1 MPRLAFGR
9 SGALLI
15 KHVDFACIRNLT
27 LIVLQGANGLMKTAL
42 SENLGF
48 LCGFYPSIAETCRQ
62 IGINRQQFNKYL
74 SGHVRPSRANMRR
87 ICDLFGVSE
96 AELLLDPVDFQK
108 IFEVRKRPIT
118 EAALA
123 GPLGHLDAIFRS
135 SLSLERYVGYYYR
148 YFFAFGY
155 PGMIVKSLLRISA
168 EDQRYYTKN
177 IEILREPGN
186 QRSITINKYLGVVF
200 HLGDRIQ
207 LIEYEALQSN
217 SISQSIYYPTYHSR
231 VDRLVGIQTGAPL
244 RKGRRPGA
252 SKVLLEYLGR
262 DINARKALRRIGL
275 FDPDDPDVP
284 ADVVDLIQN
293 RIEPGHFVL
302 DIEEL

>member
-1 MPRLAFGR
+1 
-9 SGALLI
+9 
-15 KHVDFACIRNLT
+15 
-27 LIVLQGANGLMKTAL
+27 MKTAL

-48 LCGFYPSIAETCRQ
+48 LCGFHPSIAETCRK

-74 SGHVRPSRANMRR
+74 SSQVRPSRANMRR

-108 IFEVRKRPIT
+108 IFEVRTRPLT
-118 EAALA
+118 EAALS

-148 YFFAFGY
+148 YFYAFGY
-155 PGMIVKSLLRISA
+155 PGMVVKSLLQISA
-168 EDQRYYTKN
+168 EDQRFYTKN
-177 IEILREPGN
+177 IEILRETGN
-186 QRSITINKYLGVVF
+186 QRSITINKYLGVMF

-207 LIEYEALQSN
+207 LIEYETLQRN

-231 VDRLVGIQTGAPL
+231 VSRLVGIQTGAPL

-262 DINARKALRRIGL
+262 DINARKALRRVGL
-275 FDPDDPDVP
+275 FEPDGPDIP

-302 DIEEL
+302 DVEES

>member
-96 AELLLDPVDFQK
+96 AELLLVPVDFQK

-168 EDQRYYTKN
+168 DDQRYYTKN

>member
-168 EDQRYYTKN
+168 DDQRYYTKN

>member
-1 MPRLAFGR
+1 
-9 SGALLI
+9 
-15 KHVDFACIRNLT
+15 
-27 LIVLQGANGLMKTAL
+27 MKSAL

-48 LCGFYPSIAETCRQ
+48 LCGYYPSIAETCRQ

-87 ICDLFGVSE
+87 ICNLFGVSE

-108 IFEVRKRPIT
+108 IFEVRKRPVT
-118 EAALA
+118 EAALT
-123 GPLGHLDAIFRS
+123 GPLRHLDAIYRS

-155 PGMIVKSLLRISA
+155 PGLIVKSLLRVSA

-186 QRSITINKYLGVVF
+186 QRSITINKYLGVMF

-207 LIEYEALQSN
+207 LIEYETLQSN

-231 VDRLVGIQTGAPL
+231 VSRLIGIQTGAPL

-275 FDPDDPDVP
+275 FEPDDPDVP

-302 DIEEL
+302 DVEEL